1 MLINR
6 YFVLGALVLSVLATS
21 VVVACSSDDTGTSS
35 SSSSGGSSSGGQTE
49 ETVTVHVSAAAG
61 GSVADKDGKA
71 KLDIPAG
78 ALEKDTDITLKLT
91 AKSGAAVIEIA
102 DFGPDGLKFLKPATL
117 EFKADSS
124 LAPAGKSLAVAMEE
138 GGTFKALTGSTYANG
153 VAKAPVEHFTKFS
166 VVVIDGFI
174 TLVDP
179 SSCQDAR
186 AQFTPCGGDPV
197 GTWTFAEFCLDP
209 NAIKVPDPFQGKC
222 TGYVGSAEVIQVRDV
237 TITSSTVAVSAGT
250 NTIKFVSDFPLQC
263 IVDATDGGVTQCG
276 DYGGSENPCTDKG
289 GGQCHCES
297 TQVENKEA
305 EAPAPYTTSGST
317 WTSDDGNTG
326 KYCVSGDVL
335 YYLSEAGDAQ
345 LSNLLYVLKRK

>member
-1 MLINR
+1 MQIKR
-6 YFVLGALVLSVLATS
+6 YFLLGVLVLSSLGTS
-21 VVVACSSDDTGTSS
+21 VVVACSSDETSTSS
-35 SSSSGGSSSGGQTE
+35 SSSGSSGQTGD
-49 ETVTVHVSAAAG
+49 TVTVRVSAATG
-61 GSVADKDGKA
+61 GSIADKDGKA

-91 AKSGAAVIEIA
+91 AKSGAAVIEVA

-117 EFKADSS
+117 EFKADPS
-124 LAPAGKSLAVAMEE
+124 LAPSGKSLAVAMEE
-138 GGTFKALTGSTYANG
+138 GGTFKALPGSTYANG
-153 VAKAPVEHFTKFS
+153 VAKAPVDHFTKFS
-166 VVVIDGFI
+166 VIIIDGFV
-174 TLVDP
+174 TLVEP

-222 TGYVGSAEVIQVRDV
+222 PGYAGTAEITQARDV
-237 TITSSTVAVSAGT
+237 TITSTTVAVSAGPST
-250 NTIKFVSDFPLQC
+250 VKFVSDFPLQC

-276 DYGGSENPCTDKG
+276 DYGGSTNPCVDKG

-297 TQVENKEA
+297 TEIDDKAA
-305 EAPAPYTTSGST
+305 EAPSPYTTSGST
-317 WTSDDGNTG
+317 WTDDEGRTG
-326 KYCVSGDVL
+326 KYCVSGDIL
-335 YYLSEAGDAQ
+335 YYISDPGDAQ